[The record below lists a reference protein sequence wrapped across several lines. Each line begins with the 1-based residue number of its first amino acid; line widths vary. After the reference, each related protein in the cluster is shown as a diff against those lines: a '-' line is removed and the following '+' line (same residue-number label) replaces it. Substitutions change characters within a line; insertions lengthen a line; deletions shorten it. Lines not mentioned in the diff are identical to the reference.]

1 MIIFTKEKE
10 MKKFVIPLLGI
21 TSLTITVFLYF
32 NTQEHSSGYVQWGG
46 NNPIDPTYV
55 ERLQGNGIP

>member
-1 MIIFTKEKE
+1 

-21 TSLTITVFLYF
+21 ASITITVFICF
-32 NTQEHSSGYVQWGG
+32 TTQRHSGEYVQWGG

>member
-1 MIIFTKEKE
+1 

-32 NTQEHSSGYVQWGG
+32 NTQGHSSGYVQWGG